1 MDPDKIKLPNRT
13 SIPAVFFLIILCL
26 IAPLHSQA
34 EEPSD
39 IELVNFAFA
48 NYLGTGF
55 YASGERSVFILKVPL
70 KSTLRPMTS
79 NDPGWIVKYPVSVGV
94 TNFDEITDGTVPELD
109 DVATISIVPGIEY
122 HYPVMNNW
130 KLVPFLD
137 LGIARDYN
145 NNDNVRILG
154 GGAMSYATF
163 DFDRKRLTLGNRFLY
178 ADEMNLE
185 TNTSSNFAVFETGL
199 DYNIPTD
206 IILHGSHIDFS
217 LYYINY
223 YYLKDLVLLTI
234 LDNPITLQNKNEVG
248 FTVSIPDYA
257 WLPEDTRLGLGVQF
271 TSETRLYRV
280 LFGMPFF

>member
-1 MDPDKIKLPNRT
+1 MDPDTIKLPNWNRLLAA
-13 SIPAVFFLIILCL
+13 IFLLGISLVT
-26 IAPLHSQA
+26 PPNSQA

-55 YASGERSVFILKVPL
+55 YTSSKGSVFILKVPL
-70 KSTLRPMTS
+70 KSTLKPMTS
-79 NDPGWIVKYPVSVGV
+79 NDPGWVLKYPVSIGV
-94 TNFDEITDGTVPELD
+94 TNFEEIVGGQVPELD
-109 DVATISIVPGIEY
+109 DVGTVSFVPGIEY
-122 HYPVMNNW
+122 HYPVYQNW
-130 KLVPFLD
+130 TLVPFFD

-154 GGAMSYATF
+154 CGVMSFANF
-163 DFDRKRLTLGNRFLY
+163 DFDRQRLLLGNRLLY

-185 TNTSSNFAVFETGL
+185 TNRNSSFAVFETGL

-206 IILHGSHIDFS
+206 FTLHGSYIDFS

-223 YYLKDLVLLTI
+223 YYIRDIVVLEI
-234 LDNPITLQNKNEVG
+234 LDNSISLQNKNELG
-248 FTVSIPDYA
+248 FTVSLPDYA
-257 WLPEDTRLGLGVQF
+257 WLPDSARLGLGVQF
-271 TSETRLYRV
+271 TSDNRLYRL